1 MKFFIITVK
10 ITQINPRQVLKE
22 IHFCG
27 IPVWRMVADRHLT
40 KERQL

>member
-10 ITQINPRQVLKE
+10 IIQINARQVLKE

-27 IPVWRMVADRHLT
+27 IPAWRMLVARYLT